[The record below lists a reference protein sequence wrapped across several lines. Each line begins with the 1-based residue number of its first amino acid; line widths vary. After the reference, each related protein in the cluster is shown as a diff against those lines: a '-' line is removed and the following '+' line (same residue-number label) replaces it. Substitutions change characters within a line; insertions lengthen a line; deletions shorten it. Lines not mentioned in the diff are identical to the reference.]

1 LIYLD
6 VDGVIAD
13 FYVGCLALG
22 WEGDLFGGHGKLEKF
37 MADNYTQIFRTSPP
51 TKNMEFFRKMYQV
64 ENASGFEK
72 NMKILTARGSHYKKE
87 HVNTVIENKHF
98 WLNQFGF
105 KSEDIIVVEQSK
117 DKLPYCQPGDVLYD
131 DKRWTI
137 QKWNELGGM
146 GFLVYYEHSWDKN

>member
-1 LIYLD
+1 VIYLD

-13 FYVGCLALG
+13 FYVGCVALG

-51 TKNMEFFRKMYQV
+51 TKNMEFFREMY
-64 ENASGFEK
+64 AREK
-72 NMKILTARGSHYKKE
+72 DMKILTARGSHYKKE
-87 HVNTVIENKHF
+87 HISTVIENKHF

-146 GFLVYYEHSWDKN
+146 GFLVYYEHSWDKD